1 MLLLDTEQLPADHR
15 AEAFRDTLGGTS
27 MPLAVDPLPSAVR
40 FRARVE
46 VWPYGRAALLAVDS
60 SGYRLE
66 RSPRQVRMESPATVS
81 ILFKTRG
88 RGLFTQFRRDHVLGP
103 NTMALAD
110 LTTPY
115 SCSSAGVGRS
125 RTFRMPYDQIGLP
138 VDLVRRASAALPS
151 SPLYGLVHR
160 HLRDLADRAE
170 EISGDA
176 GATAFGTATTDL
188 VRALITSAVG
198 DERFDRPAMAE
209 TLMTRVTAYIGLHLT
224 DPGLS
229 AERIARTHH
238 VSVRHLYKTYA
249 AAGLSLEQWIIDQ
262 RLESARTALASP
274 TGRYR
279 SIAATALA
287 CGFSDPSHFSRRFR
301 DAFGMSPRDWQQTAR
316 SGAA

>member
-1 MLLLDTEQLPADHR
+1 MLLLDTEDVPADRR
-15 AEAFRDTLGGTS
+15 AEAFRNALGDS
-27 MPLAVDPLPSAVR
+27 PVPLAVDPLPSGGR

-46 VWPYGRAALLAVDS
+46 VWQYGRAALLAVES
-60 SGYRLE
+60 SGYRLQ
-66 RSPRQVRMESPATVS
+66 RTPRHVRMESPATVS
-81 ILFKTRG
+81 VLFKTRG
-88 RGLFTQFRRDHVLGP
+88 RGLFTQFGREHVLRPG
-103 NTMALAD
+103 TIALAD

-115 SCSSAGVGRS
+115 SCSSTGTGRS
-125 RTFRMPYDQIGLP
+125 GTFRMPSDQLGLP
-138 VDLVRRASAALPS
+138 ADLVRRASAALPA
-151 SPLYGLVHR
+151 SPLYALVHR

-176 GATAFGTATTDL
+176 GASAFGTATTDL

-209 TLMTRVTAYIGLHLT
+209 TLMARVTAYIGLHLT
-224 DPGLS
+224 DPELS
-229 AERIARTHH
+229 AELIARTHH
-238 VSVRHLYKTYA
+238 VSVRQLYKTCA

-262 RLESARTALASP
+262 RLESARNVLASP
-274 TGRYR
+274 AGRQR

-301 DAFGMSPRDWQQTAR
+301 DAFGMSPRDWQHVVR